1 MTDQEILDTMKTLL
15 QPINNKLGGLENKLG
30 GLENKLEGLENR
42 LETFERET
50 KARFTE
56 VKSQIHEI
64 QLTLENDTNKRI
76 NIVAE
81 GHLDLSRKL
90 DDALK
95 VENEKEMLL
104 LRVTALE
111 SEVRQLKR
119 KIEQIA

>member
-15 QPINNKLGGLENKLG
+15 QPINENLVE
-30 GLENKLEGLENR
+30 L
-42 LETFERET
+42 
-50 KARFTE
+50 
-56 VKSQIHEI
+56 KSQIQEI

>member
-15 QPINNKLGGLENKLG
+15 QPINENLVE
-30 GLENKLEGLENR
+30 L
-42 LETFERET
+42 
-50 KARFTE
+50 
-56 VKSQIHEI
+56 KSQIQEI

-111 SEVRQLKR
+111 SEVRHSKEKLNR
-119 KIEQIA
+119 

>member
-15 QPINNKLGGLENKLG
+15 QPINNKLGGLEN
-30 GLENKLEGLENR
+30 R
-42 LETFERET
+42 LETFEQET
-50 KARFTE
+50 KAQFTE
-56 VKSQIHEI
+56 VKSQIQEI
-64 QLTLENDTNKRI
+64 QLTIENDTNKRI

>member
-1 MTDQEILDTMKTLL
+1 MTDQEILDTMKNLL
-15 QPINNKLGGLENKLG
+15 QPINENLVE
-30 GLENKLEGLENR
+30 L
-42 LETFERET
+42 
-50 KARFTE
+50 
-56 VKSQIHEI
+56 KSQIHEI

>member
-15 QPINNKLGGLENKLG
+15 QPINENLVE
-30 GLENKLEGLENR
+30 L
-42 LETFERET
+42 
-50 KARFTE
+50 
-56 VKSQIHEI
+56 KSQIHEI

-81 GHLDLSRKL
+81 GHHDLSRKL

>member
-15 QPINNKLGGLENKLG
+15 QPINNKLGGLENKL
-30 GLENKLEGLENR
+30 EGLENR
-42 LETFERET
+42 LETFEQET
-50 KARFTE
+50 KAQFTE
-56 VKSQIHEI
+56 VKSQIQEI

-111 SEVRQLKR
+111 SEVRLLKR

>member
-15 QPINNKLGGLENKLG
+15 QPINNKLGGLEN
-30 GLENKLEGLENR
+30 R
-42 LETFERET
+42 LETFEQET
-50 KARFTE
+50 KAQFTE
-56 VKSQIHEI
+56 VKSQIQEI

-90 DDALK
+90 DDAL
-95 VENEKEMLL
+95 
-104 LRVTALE
+104 E

>member
-15 QPINNKLGGLENKLG
+15 QPINNKLGGLEN
-30 GLENKLEGLENR
+30 R
-42 LETFERET
+42 LETFEQET
-50 KARFTE
+50 KAQFTE
-56 VKSQIHEI
+56 VKSQIQEI

>member
-15 QPINNKLGGLENKLG
+15 QPINNKLGGLEN
-30 GLENKLEGLENR
+30 R
-42 LETFERET
+42 LETFEQET
-50 KARFTE
+50 KAQFTE
-56 VKSQIHEI
+56 VKSQIQEI

-81 GHLDLSRKL
+81 GHLDLSSEL

>member
-15 QPINNKLGGLENKLG
+15 QPINNKLGGLEN
-30 GLENKLEGLENR
+30 R
-42 LETFERET
+42 LETFEQET
-50 KARFTE
+50 KAQFTE
-56 VKSQIHEI
+56 VKSQIQEI

-119 KIEQIA
+119 KIEQIAYMEKGAALSSFFP

>member
-1 MTDQEILDTMKTLL
+1 MTDQETLDTMKTLL
-15 QPINNKLGGLENKLG
+15 QPINENLVE
-30 GLENKLEGLENR
+30 L
-42 LETFERET
+42 
-50 KARFTE
+50 
-56 VKSQIHEI
+56 KSQIHEI

>member
-15 QPINNKLGGLENKLG
+15 QPINENLVE
-30 GLENKLEGLENR
+30 L
-42 LETFERET
+42 
-50 KARFTE
+50 
-56 VKSQIHEI
+56 KSQIHEI